1 MPPGCYHNSSETSAV
16 RSQRRWKIFNFR
28 AGCWPSCCS
37 LSPSPWRP
45 TKSGALRTSESAEA
59 RRLFEKN
66 IQAIRD
72 KNREAYLTCYLESEG
87 LARTGPEGFE
97 LGYAD
102 LAATAG
108 QGWPDHI
115 TADDL
120 RLTSVRPGVVYG
132 TYRYRVRYGAREDSG
147 ISERIFLDT
156 PRGWKIAV
164 STAFSALPGVPP
176 PPKALVGATLLDGT
190 GAPPVPDAAVLLRD
204 GKIECAGPRAACP
217 VPEGMDTV
225 DLTGLFLTPGLVDAH
240 VHFSQT
246 GWADGRPDAIDARER
261 HPYEKVVAGLE
272 RHPERFGRSYLCS
285 GVTAVFDVGGYPWT
299 LNLPAWA
306 EPDSEV
312 PRVAAAGPLLSTI
325 DFWLNL
331 PAERQFMPLTD
342 TEAAKTGVD
351 YLAGHGSAAV
361 KVWYIVT
368 PEQPVEKS
376 AAAVRAAGEAARE
389 HKIPLIV
396 HATGLAEAKEAL
408 RAGARLLVH
417 SVEDQPVDQEFL
429 DLARKA
435 GAIYCPT
442 LTVRG
447 GYLRMFAG
455 AARAQAPAVDD
466 PNGCVD
472 PATLASVA
480 ETVKLTSPVPAERIQ
495 GLEEAFSGRES
506 LAAANLKK
514 VAEAGIPIAM
524 GTDAGNPL
532 TLHGPSVYAEM
543 EAMQAAGLTPAQVLT
558 AATRG
563 GATAMGREKD
573 FGTVEKGKQADLLIV
588 AADPAAD
595 TANLRKVR
603 FVVRGGVMRGIEELH
618 ALATAVPEP

>member
-1 MPPGCYHNSSETSAV
+1 MEILHVP
-16 RSQRRWKIFNFR
+16 RRLFALLLLIF
-28 AGCWPSCCS
+28 
-37 LSPSPWRP
+37 
-45 TKSGALRTSESAEA
+45 ALPFPLAAHDERGSVTWDLAEA

-87 LARTGPEGFE
+87 LARTGPEGFQ

-102 LAATAG
+102 LAANAG

-176 PPKALVGATLLDGT
+176 PPKALLGATLLDGT
-190 GAPPVPDAAVLLRD
+190 GAPAVPDAAVILRD

-246 GWADGRPDAIDARER
+246 GWADGRPDALDLRETY
-261 HPYEKVVAGLE
+261 PYDKTVSRLE

-285 GVTAVFDVGGYPWT
+285 GVTSVFDVGGYAWT
-299 LNLPAWA
+299 LGLPQWA
-306 EPDSEV
+306 EDNGEV
-312 PRVAAAGPLLSTI
+312 PRIAAAGPLLSTV
-325 DFWLNL
+325 DHWLNL
-331 PAERQFMPLTD
+331 PAERQFMVLSDP
-342 TEAAKTGVD
+342 EAARNGVS
-351 YLAGHGSAAV
+351 YLAERGSAAV
-361 KVWYIVT
+361 KVWYIVDK
-368 PEQPVEKS
+368 EHPVERS
-376 AAAVRAAGEAARE
+376 APAVQATGEAARQ
-389 HKIPLIV
+389 HKLPLIV

-408 RAGARLLVH
+408 RAGAKLLVH
-417 SVEDQPVDQEFL
+417 SVEDQPVDDEL
-429 DLARKA
+429 LALAKKN

-442 LTVRG
+442 LTVRA
-447 GYLRMFAG
+447 GYLRMYAG
-455 AARAQAPAVDD
+455 AARHEAPAVDD

-472 PATLASVA
+472 PETRAKVA
-480 ETVKLTSPVPAERIQ
+480 ETAKASLPIPADRLQI
-495 GLEEAFSGRES
+495 LEKRASDTRRTTF
-506 LAAANLKK
+506 ANLKK
-514 VAEAGIPIAM
+514 LAQAGIPIAM

-543 EAMQAAGLTPAQVLT
+543 EAMQAAGLTPLQVLT
-558 AATRG
+558 ASTRG

-595 TANLRKVR
+595 VANLRKVR
-603 FVVRGGVMRGIEELH
+603 FVVRGGVMRSIEELH
-618 ALATAVPEP
+618 ALATVVPEP